1 MTTPRRPRSKPTGR
15 ANKGEPSAGGGP
27 QHGRTDLRHEIG
39 KRRPFDLPEQEAY
52 LNIVRTASV
61 LGVEFER
68 LFRGYGLS
76 ESAYNAMRILRGAM
90 TGPGAPGR
98 KTCMEIGAQM
108 VTPVP
113 DVTRVIDRIE
123 RLGFAERRRFSADRR
138 VMHVSLTRK
147 GLDLL
152 AAIDQPL
159 LDLHRRQLGHM
170 TEDELRVLSDLLSK
184 ARSSK
189 PR

>member
-15 ANKGEPSAGGGP
+15 ARQGEPSSGQCP
-27 QHGRTDLRHEIG
+27 PHGRIDLRHEIG

-52 LNIVRTASV
+52 LNIMRTASV

-68 LFRGYGLS
+68 LFREYGLS

-90 TGPGAPGR
+90 TGPDAPGR
-98 KTCMEIGAQM
+98 RTCMEIGEQM

-123 RLGFAERRRFSADRR
+123 RLGYAERRRFPADRR
-138 VMHVSLTRK
+138 VVHVSLTRK

-159 LDLHRRQLGHM
+159 LNLHRRQLGHLSA
-170 TEDELRVLSDLLSK
+170 DELRILSDLLSK
-184 ARSSK
+184 ARALK
-189 PR
+189 AR